1 MQSDDPYEEWWRIID
16 EVKTVLRWKTVGLG
30 DTSNRARL
38 DILDTY
44 IDEGGMDR
52 LIERV
57 NKEKLKNMISAKIDP
72 KIKVYQE
79 KKGERL
85 YLDDLS
91 QGERAT
97 ILLAILMNQ
106 QGGPLIIDQ
115 PEEDLDNRIISEI
128 VDMVRR
134 AKSDRQ
140 IIFAT
145 HNANMVVNGDAE
157 LVVSLAGGKPLT
169 AGAIDVNEVRN
180 SITEIMEGGK
190 DAFELRRQKYNF

>member
-1 MQSDDPYEEWWRIID
+1 
-16 EVKTVLRWKTVGLG
+16 
-30 DTSNRARL
+30 
-38 DILDTY
+38 
-44 IDEGGMDR
+44 
-52 LIERV
+52 
-57 NKEKLKNMISAKIDP
+57 
-72 KIKVYQE
+72 
-79 KKGERL
+79 
-85 YLDDLS
+85 
-91 QGERAT
+91 
-97 ILLAILMNQ
+97 MNQ